1 MSIIKK
7 RILAYLAMGI
17 SLVISI
23 KLVKDIY
30 KLWHVDERII
40 EAETELRA
48 AKQEQ
53 EVLREKIKK
62 TSSSE
67 WWEEQVRNTLKMAKP
82 NEEVVIVPEEIT
94 KKRREIS
101 SSIENEGEENFS
113 NWQKWRRLFVY

>member
-7 RILAYLAMGI
+7 RILVYLVMGV
-17 SLVISI
+17 SLLISI
-23 KLVKDIY
+23 KLGKDIY

-82 NEEVVIVPEEIT
+82 NEQIVIVPDSVRVARAEKAVKEE
-94 KKRREIS
+94 
-101 SSIENEGEENFS
+101 EENLS
-113 NWQKWRRLFVY
+113 NTQKWLKLFVY